1 MALVVLLVGLAIVVG
16 LITLLERPSGT
27 PSRTPSRFP
36 AAQGEDRQGPLRG
49 LEQRLERQEAALA
62 ALVMRFERLELK
74 LDELTAG
81 GSGPARSSAMASAA
95 AEPTEPTAY
104 LPELPPP
111 AQQDVRPVEPAP
123 PPPPPPPRRSEPA
136 GTPAPRRAAM
146 APPPPDR
153 PRAPRTPPPR
163 WRARW
168 RRLERQLIAN
178 WTGLLGVVVVVVGV
192 TFGAINVALQFN
204 AWQRFVATL
213 LIAAALALPSLL
225 TRPGS
230 RWHRLSSW
238 MRSGGGGLLLF
249 ACTAA
254 GGLPQLGMQ
263 WIEDPAQSLA
273 LLCLA
278 MAVNLLL
285 ATTTAQQT
293 VAGLHVVVC
302 LLPLTLVPQNGLI
315 LAVASLVAVVGVVLP
330 LGRPWYGH
338 RLLVAL
344 AYGTFHGSWVVRALP
359 QLTEDASLRNQAA
372 LAAALVFAG
381 GTVLLQRPQ
390 RLRQHGL
397 GLPLAV
403 QLVNSGGLGLALL
416 FEPAQIGGRGLGL
429 AMAAGLMALLSRRA
443 RSTELPWLRRCNAL
457 VAQVFVL
464 AALLSLGPWVANA
477 TLLAAVVL
485 LECLAV
491 LLLSHGDPD
500 GVIRQLGW
508 WLSLVAG
515 AALALVALG
524 DHLVL
529 LASGVP
535 SRDPGTVLVLRLQNC
550 GVLLGCGGL
559 ALAMQR
565 RLRTEPLP
573 VAPALGWIAA
583 TLLWLGAGVIA
594 PSAWQP
600 PLSVAVLAGALLLG
614 RHWQLAGVVP
624 GLAAAI
630 TVLHLQSWLRL
641 LSQLPWPPGSL
652 AALTLPPLLLALLLL
667 WDRQRGGCRALA
679 WVLLTLSGGVWIL
692 QTLVVLGPGPAPQE
706 LVGHAVLLLAGGT
719 ALLGVQLA
727 IQKAGLEVPGPQLMG
742 WLAPAL
748 LLVGSLGCLPQPWPE
763 IGATALLQLTLLL
776 GRWRR
781 PAGLLAGAMA
791 ATAVL
796 VLGTWLWMLPPDV
809 WPWRTLL
816 PHLLPLVL
824 VIQGL
829 FLRHSPG
836 PRRCAWTLLQLTAL
850 ALLFSAGLAWL
861 EGPEVVQSRAATLV
875 VGGQLLALLA
885 WRLQAAAIPQP
896 LPQAFA
902 WQAAALTTVGVGVA
916 LPAPWRG
923 VGGLVAF
930 GSLLGQA
937 GRWRPAGL
945 PAASASGV
953 ALLHGL
959 LWLWLLRFQPWPP
972 AAVLRIQAP
981 LAALALLLWLVDRRR
996 AVADGTPPHP
1006 LAVDLLGIGA
1016 GLASWLLLAPVS
1028 NLIPPVAWLLLAP
1041 LALELAARL
1050 PVAQARHALLCGVG
1064 YLLAF
1069 AIGYV
1074 LLISQS
1080 PALVQFGA
1088 LSLPGR
1094 LGIELLALAVLL
1106 YGWFIPAGSGLARL
1120 RLWQRLRP
1128 LLLEALL
1135 LTLVVTVLSELAVL
1149 WRPAAWAALALL
1161 LITRPVR
1168 RLFAVRLQIYAVLLY
1183 WLSLGTLLAVLST
1196 LQSPAMAWYLQPGQ
1210 IALVTMALQVG
1221 FILTTHGQLDPA
1233 ELAAC
1238 EAWGPLR
1245 WIGERV
1251 SHRPHRWLYL
1261 PLFAVVAYYLWLRYD
1276 RALLTLLWTA
1286 EAFVIYGLSAVL
1298 RDGKFRLLAL
1308 IALGACLLRLV
1319 AIDMAQANLGIR
1331 AVVFIGVGL
1340 LMLGMNALYN
1350 RFRSRFES
1358 GGPEPEP

>member
-1 MALVVLLVGLAIVVG
+1 LESAAVGLVVLLLVLLVGLAIVVG
-16 LITLLERPSGT
+16 LIRLLERPPRAPASS
-27 PSRTPSRFP
+27 PSAQDWSRV
-36 AAQGEDRQGPLRG
+36 LRG

-62 ALVMRFERLELK
+62 ALLLRFERLELR
-74 LDELTAG
+74 LDQQDAPASGTSQPSAVAP
-81 GSGPARSSAMASAA
+81 GPAPVREQRE
-95 AEPTEPTAY
+95 EPVQPA
-104 LPELPPP
+104 PPSP
-111 AQQDVRPVEPAP
+111 APAPRRPAVAP
-123 PPPPPPPRRSEPA
+123 PPPPP
-136 GTPAPRRAAM
+136 APV
-146 APPPPDR
+146 R
-153 PRAPRTPPPR
+153 PRLSRRTPPR

-213 LIAAALALPSLL
+213 LIAVVLALPSLL

-263 WIEDPAQSLA
+263 WIEDPGRSLA

-285 ATTTAQQT
+285 AATTAQQT

-315 LAVASLVAVVGVVLP
+315 LAVASLVALVGVVVP

-344 AYGTFHGSWVVRALP
+344 AYGTFHGRWVVHALP
-359 QLTEDASLRNQAA
+359 QLTGDPSLRNQAA

-390 RLRQHGL
+390 RLRQHGM

-416 FEPAQIGGRGLGL
+416 FEPAQIGRRVLGL
-429 AMAAGLMALLSRRA
+429 AMAAGVMAVLSRRA
-443 RSTELPWLRRCNAL
+443 QRAELPWLRRCNAL
-457 VAQVFVL
+457 LAQAFVL
-464 AALLSLGPWVANA
+464 AALLSMGPWVANP

-491 LLLSHGDPD
+491 LLLSHRAADA
-500 GVIRQLGW
+500 VIRPLGW

-515 AALALVALG
+515 AALALVGLG

-535 SRDPGTVLVLRLQNC
+535 SRDPGAVLVLRLQNG
-550 GVLLGCGGL
+550 GVLLGSGGL
-559 ALAMQR
+559 ALALQR
-565 RLRTEPLP
+565 RLRPVPLP
-573 VAPALGWIAA
+573 AAPALGWIAA
-583 TLLWLGAGVIA
+583 ALLWLGAAVIA

-600 PLSVAVLAGALLLG
+600 SLSVAVLSGALVLG
-614 RHWQLAGVVP
+614 RRWQLAGVVP
-624 GLAAAI
+624 GLAASIAL
-630 TVLHLQSWLRL
+630 LHVQSWFRL
-641 LSQLPWPPGSL
+641 LNQIPWPPGSL

-667 WDRQRGGCRALA
+667 WDRQRGASRALA
-679 WVLLTLSGGVWIL
+679 WVLLSLSGGVWIL
-692 QTLVVLGPGPAPQE
+692 QTLVALVPDPTPQQ
-706 LVGHAVLLLAGGT
+706 LVGHAVLLLAGG
-719 ALLGVQLA
+719 AVLVGVQLA

-781 PAGLLAGAMA
+781 PAGLLAGTMA

-796 VLGTWLWMLPPDV
+796 VLGSWLWMLPPEV
-809 WPWRTLL
+809 WRWHTLL
-816 PHLLPLVL
+816 PHLLPLLL

-829 FLRHSPG
+829 FLRRSPG
-836 PRRCAWTLLQLTAL
+836 PRRCAWILLQLTAL
-850 ALLFSAGLAWL
+850 ALLLSAGLAWL
-861 EGPEVVQSRAATLV
+861 QGPEAIQSRAATVL

-885 WRLQAAAIPQP
+885 WRLEAAAIPQP

-923 VGGLVAF
+923 GGGLVAF
-930 GSLLGQA
+930 GSLLGLA
-937 GRWRPAGL
+937 GRWRPSGL
-945 PAASASGV
+945 LAACSSGV

-972 AAVLRIQAP
+972 AAVLRILAP

-996 AVADGTPPHP
+996 AIAEGTPPHP

-1016 GLASWLLLAPVS
+1016 GLAGWLLLAPVS
-1028 NLIPPVAWLLLAP
+1028 TLIPPVVWLLLAP

-1050 PVAQARHALLCGVG
+1050 PVAQARHALLCWVG

-1080 PALVQFGA
+1080 PALVRLGA
-1088 LSLPGR
+1088 LTLPGR
-1094 LGIELLALAVLL
+1094 LGIELLTLAVLL

-1161 LITRPVR
+1161 LIARPVR

-1210 IALVTMALQVG
+1210 IALVTIALQIG

-1233 ELAAC
+1233 ELGAC

-1298 RDGKFRLLAL
+1298 RDAKFRVLAL

-1358 GGPEPEP
+1358 GGPEPGP